1 MKKGKIIMTV
11 TIGIACFLLV
21 MIIFMQFKMV
31 HETDITS
38 IDTMRESELRKEL
51 ASWKSKYED
60 VEQKYTEVS
69 EKLKSYKEE
78 SNNDIETKKK
88 LEDELSELNLILGKT
103 NVVGP
108 GITITI
114 KDGDGDTAKVT
125 AEELL
130 IIVNNLKDA
139 GAEAISVNEKRIV
152 DQSYIVDVSTNFI
165 KANGQRIVPPYVI
178 KAIGN
183 SAYLE
188 SALLGN
194 GGYAEELKALGKEV
208 TITSDNKINIP
219 KYDGQMTTKYIEE
232 DE

>member
-78 SNNDIETKKK
+78 SNNDLETKKK

>member
-114 KDGDGDTAKVT
+114 KDGDGNTAKVT

-152 DQSYIVDVSTNFI
+152 DQSYIVDISTNFI

>member
-114 KDGDGDTAKVT
+114 KDGNGDTAKVT

>member
-88 LEDELSELNLILGKT
+88 LEDELAELNLILGKT